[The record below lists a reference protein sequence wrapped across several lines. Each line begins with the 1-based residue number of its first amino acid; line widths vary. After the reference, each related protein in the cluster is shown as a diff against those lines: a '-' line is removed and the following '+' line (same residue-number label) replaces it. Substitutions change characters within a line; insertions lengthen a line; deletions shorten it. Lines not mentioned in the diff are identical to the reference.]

1 MDINYMNNEELA
13 ELLGM
18 SVEEIEQMDEEQREA
33 EEFFEENWD
42 DIDEGYAQNS
52 PCDTW
57 GTCSGRT
64 CPVYFHCQ
72 CGVG

>member
-1 MDINYMNNEELA
+1 MDINYMTSEELA

-18 SVEEIEQMDEEQREA
+18 AVEEIEQMDEEQREA
-33 EEFFEENWD
+33 EEFFESVASIEDAESNM
-42 DIDEGYAQNS
+42 

-57 GTCSGRT
+57 GICSGRT